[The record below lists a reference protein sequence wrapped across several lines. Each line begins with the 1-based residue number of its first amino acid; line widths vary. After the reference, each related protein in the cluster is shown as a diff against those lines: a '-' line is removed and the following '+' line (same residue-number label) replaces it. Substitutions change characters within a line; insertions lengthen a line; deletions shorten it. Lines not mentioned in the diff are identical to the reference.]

1 MRVAS
6 HGDVVAAARAVY
18 ALPSRDRLGAL
29 NRLVRAA
36 TWANRFRKVHRR
48 THPYW
53 GDGSLMAAALA
64 EDPPPEPRLDDPE
77 YCQCLALVLTRLAE
91 LGMRVGT

>member
-18 ALPSRDRLGAL
+18 ALPESDRRGAL

-36 TWANRFRKVHRR
+36 TWANKFRKEHRR
-48 THPYW
+48 VHPYW

-64 EDPPPEPRLDDPE
+64 EDPPPEPQLTDPD
-77 YCQCLALVLTRLAE
+77 YCQCLVLVLHRLSE
-91 LGMRVGT
+91 LGMQVAS